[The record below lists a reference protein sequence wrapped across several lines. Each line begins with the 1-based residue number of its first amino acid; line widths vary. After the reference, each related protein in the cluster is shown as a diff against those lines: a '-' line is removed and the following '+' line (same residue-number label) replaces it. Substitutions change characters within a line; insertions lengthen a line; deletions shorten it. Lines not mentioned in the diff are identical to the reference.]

1 MAEVKTRK
9 TKASV
14 KEFIDAIPDEQ
25 QRKDSKI
32 VDKLMRELSG
42 EKPAMWGPSIVGYGS
57 CTYAYASG
65 RTGDWPLIG
74 FSPRKNALTLYV
86 LGDYPRRDELLARLG
101 KHTIGKSCLYLKKLS
116 DVDPAV
122 LRELIVA
129 ALEHARSG
137 KLMGC

>member
-65 RTGDWPLIG
+65 RTGG
-74 FSPRKNALTLYV
+74 FHV
-86 LGDYPRRDELLARLG
+86 
-101 KHTIGKSCLYLKKLS
+101 
-116 DVDPAV
+116 
-122 LRELIVA
+122 IVS
-129 ALEHARSG
+129 RSAIAIAITP
-137 KLMGC
+137 MPT